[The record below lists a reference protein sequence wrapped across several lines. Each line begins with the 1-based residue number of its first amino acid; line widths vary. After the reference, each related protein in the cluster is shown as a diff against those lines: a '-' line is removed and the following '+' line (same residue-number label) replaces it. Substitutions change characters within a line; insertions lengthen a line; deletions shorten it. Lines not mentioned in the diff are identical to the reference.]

1 MSALEFRSDRTAAAS
16 PSTTKRVALAV
27 LAAALVL
34 GPASAQAS
42 SGPKP
47 STASPA
53 PAAPAPT
60 AESFEKEWQSLLGR
74 SKRGEWKGLKAKLET
89 LIAGHEGASYVRV
102 KKEDVVLLHR
112 NAAFREKQSPP
123 DPRTL
128 ISGKLLAWEPLSGR
142 LKVEYTPQTMADWVE
157 EGTVHPAGFRGPHS
171 VEVHVKKYPYA
182 GSEGK
187 VPMIGVCADGQSL
200 LMMCFGL
207 KPQNKGDMTYS
218 YPTSLRRHVGKD
230 EPASLADYEGYP
242 CEPGE
247 PVVLKLV
254 VEERAVTA
262 YTAGKKL
269 LSAPKKQDE
278 WGAVVVIGF
287 PRFEKI
293 TLEGKAEASW
303 IQGLI
308 DAKEGEARAA
318 FDEAYDPEKAGL
330 PSWLFSAAPKAPA
343 KASGGD
349 DVGAARADDL
359 PDLLTATQRTLVLGV
374 VATEDDQAA
383 VKKIRALADADL
395 PPATRAT
402 LLGERWLA
410 LESYPAAIESFRL
423 ALKSAPDALRPRTG
437 LAQALLEN
445 GDFAEAAEA
454 ADAVVQKAPAA
465 ARPQV
470 LLVQALFLGGKV
482 AEAKSALER
491 ATLAGV
497 KSSILRELGPLLA
510 KAAHGP
516 EFAKRERVLT
526 DHYEIDTDL
535 DRFLAAEAGKAL
547 EESYLAYTQLFGRPK
562 TRGAAKARVFLFAG
576 EEGYKRYAE
585 GVTGGAPMHTAGL
598 YSPVL
603 KQLLIWNLPT
613 RAMMIRT
620 VRHEGLHQFLD
631 RLWRDPPVWLN
642 EGLAEYCETIRLDN
656 GAWKRGEVR
665 KDHLEKLAQTKPLR
679 HFLTFGPGDFY
690 MDAEANYAQGWAF
703 AHFLLH
709 GGPESKKLW
718 DALTAKLAAGA
729 SAEHA
734 SESVFPAEDMEKLEV
749 RFLSHLRSL

>member
-1 MSALEFRSDRTAAAS
+1 MSVLRLCEDRSVVNSR
-16 PSTTKRVALAV
+16 STTTHIALAI
-27 LAAALVL
+27 LGAALLV
-34 GPASAQAS
+34 GDVTAQAPA
-42 SGPKP
+42 GPKP
-47 STASPA
+47 SNSG
-53 PAAPAPT
+53 PAAPAATPT
-60 AESFEKEWQSLLGR
+60 VESFEKEWQLLLGR
-74 SKRGEWKGLKAKLET
+74 SKRSEWKALKTKLEQ
-89 LIAGHEGASYVRV
+89 LVSGHENAAYVRV
-102 KKEDVVLLHR
+102 KKEDIVLLHR
-112 NAAFREKQSPP
+112 NAAFREKHSPP
-123 DPRTL
+123 DPKTL
-128 ISGKLLAWEPLSGR
+128 ISGKLLTWEPLSGR
-142 LKVEYTPQTMADWVE
+142 LKVEYTPQAMADWTE

-187 VPMIGVCADGQSL
+187 VPMIGVCADAQTA

-207 KPQNKGDMTYS
+207 APRNEGQMTYS

-230 EPASLADYEGYP
+230 EPTSLATHEGYP
-242 CEPGE
+242 CEAGE
-247 PVVLKLV
+247 SIVLKLV
-254 VEERAVTA
+254 VEERVVTA
-262 YTAGKKL
+262 FTGGKKL
-269 LSAPKKQDE
+269 LSAPKKHDE
-278 WGAVVVIGF
+278 WGAVLVIGF
-287 PRFEKI
+287 PRFDKI

-308 DAKEGEARAA
+308 DAKEGAARTA

-330 PSWLFSAAPKAPA
+330 PAWLFAAAPKPSA
-343 KASGGD
+343 KAGGGGESGAG
-349 DVGAARADDL
+349 RADDL
-359 PDLLTATQRTLVLGV
+359 PDQLTSNQRSLVLAII
-374 VATEDDQAA
+374 ATEDDQAA
-383 VKKIRALADADL
+383 VKKIRALSDADL

-402 LLGERWLA
+402 LLGERWLD
-410 LESYPAAIESFRL
+410 LEVFLTAIESFRL

-437 LAQALLEN
+437 LAEAFLSN
-445 GDFAEAAEA
+445 GDFAEAVEAAEA
-454 ADAVVQKAPAA
+454 VVKQAPSA

-482 AEAKSALER
+482 AEAKEALER

-497 KSSILRELGPLLA
+497 KSSVLRELGPLLA

-562 TRGAAKARVFLFAG
+562 TRGGAKARVFLFAG

-585 GVTGGAPMHTAGL
+585 GVTGGAPSHTAGL

-656 GAWKRGEVR
+656 GAWKRGEIR

-679 HFLTFGPGDFY
+679 QFLTIAHGDFY
-690 MDAEANYAQGWAF
+690 KDAEVNYAQGWAF

-718 DALTAKLAAGA
+718 DALTAKLAAGV

-749 RFLSHLRSL
+749 RFTSYLRSL